1 MAELSTFTFTSKELE
16 TVIETAVEKAVNRME
31 LKIKYKEFFGATHLC
46 GKEQRKSEVCKD
58 KRICA
63 RV

>member
-1 MAELSTFTFTSKELE
+1 MAELSTFTFSLTSKELE

-31 LKIKYKEFFGATHLC
+31 LKIKSSL
-46 GKEQRKSEVCKD
+46 EQRKSEVCKD

-63 RV
+63 KV